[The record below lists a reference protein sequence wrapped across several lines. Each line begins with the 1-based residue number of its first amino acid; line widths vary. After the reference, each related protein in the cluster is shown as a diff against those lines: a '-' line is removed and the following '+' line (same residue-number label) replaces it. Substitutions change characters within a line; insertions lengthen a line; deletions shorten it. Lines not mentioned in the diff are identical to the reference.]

1 MALVGI
7 LFALLATYV
16 LFLIAKSVGS
26 RSLTFV
32 FRVDGFKCLSH
43 KIDKFLLYSYILSN
57 FFFQPQRQ
65 TLGTLETL
73 GTLRTLR
80 TLGILRNLGSLE
92 TLGTLRTLVTLR
104 TLRTGS
110 DKVRQDQTG

>member
-1 MALVGI
+1 M
-7 LFALLATYV
+7 
-16 LFLIAKSVGS
+16 FLIAKSVGS

-73 GTLRTLR
+73 ITLGTLRTLR
-80 TLGILRNLGSLE
+80 TLGILRTLGTLE

-104 TLRTGS
+104 TLRTLRTGS
-110 DKVRQDQTG
+110 DKLRQDQTG

>member
-1 MALVGI
+1 MQINKIG
-7 LFALLATYV
+7 TS
-16 LFLIAKSVGS
+16 FLIAKSVGS

-73 GTLRTLR
+73 GTLITLRTLR
-80 TLGILRNLGSLE
+80 TLGILRTLGTLE
-92 TLGTLRTLVTLR
+92 TLGTLR

-110 DKVRQDQTG
+110 DKVRQDQTGQDKNR